1 MIAYVLF
8 CVIPVLVVN
17 AIGSDQAIAAQGR
30 LFCHDKPAAHV
41 SNFMMLMNP
50 TWTISLR
57 KHTRT
62 RMANS
67 FLEGYETELT
77 KIDPKLNIYTDCDDS
92 LPCQRK
98 ISIKIPDKYI
108 SDGTTAKNVFDAVS
122 FRLFSLTFVF
132 QGELN
137 LAGRWKGEE
146 RDCFHFMRISN
157 QIKLKPTNSTEEPV
171 EQTVEEVYETTYSYE

>member
-1 MIAYVLF
+1 MPLVL
-8 CVIPVLVVN
+8 IK
-17 AIGSDQAIAAQGR
+17 R
-30 LFCHDKPAAHV
+30 LRPKDDCSATINRLHKCWLNCTM
-41 SNFMMLMNP
+41 SMNLI
-50 TWTISLR
+50 WTISLQ

-62 RMANS
+62 RTASS
-67 FLEGYETELT
+67 FLSGYETELT

-108 SDGTTAKNVFDAVS
+108 TEGTTAKNVFDA
-122 FRLFSLTFVF
+122 
-132 QGELN
+132 GELN

-157 QIKLKPTNSTEEPV
+157 QIKLQSTNSTDKPVEEPAA
-171 EQTVEEVYETTYSYE
+171 QDVYETTYSYE

>member
-41 SNFMMLMNP
+41 LVKLYDVDEPDLDDLIAKTYTDENGKF
-50 TWTISLR
+50 
-57 KHTRT
+57 
-62 RMANS
+62 

-108 SDGTTAKNVFDAVS
+108 SDGTTAKNVFDA
-122 FRLFSLTFVF
+122 
-132 QGELN
+132 GELN